1 MNISAL
7 PSEVVEV
14 VSFTLMSHYTKYT
27 VVLVGNFMFLSCS
40 HLERG
45 FGCVVFSNWEE
56 S

>member
-7 PSEVVEV
+7 PSEVVEM
-14 VSFTLMSHYTKYT
+14 VSFTLMSQYTKYT

-40 HLERG
+40 HLKRG